1 MGDETTRKKKA
12 AALLLLMHLQEQ
24 DEKLLQGRNN
34 QRRRRK
40 PRSIWVRKWLSDK
53 RRERYGHYSTLL
65 NELKTED
72 EKAFYNYTRLP
83 RGLTMRVAPN
93 TISRVINEVCD
104 AIKAEFAAEVIQCP
118 TKTEEWT
125 ALVEQFEKRWQFP
138 HCCGALDGKHVAVT
152 CPWNTGSVYRNY
164 KGFFS
169 IVLMAL
175 VDADCKFLWIDVGS
189 DGSSNDAS
197 IYNGSELKEGLE
209 RTNNIFNLPKEKSL
223 PGDDVPVPY
232 YIVGD
237 NAFGINKRLMNPFS
251 IRNMEHN
258 ERIFNYRLSRA
269 RRVVE
274 NAFGILA
281 HKFRVLLRTMNQRPE
296 TCRKI
301 ITTCVILHNLIRLR
315 YPATHNNLMDLED
328 QNQNVIPG
336 AWRNDK
342 VLLDVYH
349 ERARNTGTQEGRQ
362 IRRYL
367 GHYFTSKAGSVPWQ
381 DKMIL

>member
-1 MGDETTRKKKA
+1 M
-12 AALLLLMHLQEQ
+12 
-24 DEKLLQGRNN
+24 
-34 QRRRRK
+34 
-40 PRSIWVRKWLSDK
+40 
-53 RRERYGHYSTLL
+53 
-65 NELKTED
+65 KTED
-72 EKAFYNYTRLP
+72 EKAFFNSTRLP
-83 RGLTMRVAPN
+83 RGLYDEVLRRVEGRIEKKDTWYRTSLPPGLKLSITLQHLACGDNYPSLSYNFRVAPN
-93 TISRVINEVCD
+93 TISLIINEVCD

-118 TKTEEWT
+118 TTTEEWT
-125 ALVEQFEKRWQFP
+125 AIAEQFEKRWQFP

-152 CPWNTGSVYRNY
+152 CPWNTGSEYRNY

-175 VDADCKFLWIDVGS
+175 VDADYKFLWIDVGS

-209 RTNNIFNLPKEKSL
+209 SPNNIFNLPEEKSL

-237 NAFGINKRLMNPFS
+237 NAFGINKSLMNPFL
-251 IRNMEHN
+251 IRNMEHHD
-258 ERIFNYRLSRA
+258 RIFNYRLSRA

-281 HKFRVLLRTMNQRPE
+281 HKFRVLLRTMNQRPG

-315 YPATHNNLMDLED
+315 YPATHNNMMDLEE
-328 QNQNVIPG
+328 QNLNVIPG

>member
-1 MGDETTRKKKA
+1 MA
-12 AALLLLMHLQEQ
+12 
-24 DEKLLQGRNN
+24 
-34 QRRRRK
+34 
-40 PRSIWVRKWLSDK
+40 I
-53 RRERYGHYSTLL
+53 STLL
-65 NELKTED
+65 WCS
-72 EKAFYNYTRLP
+72 
-83 RGLTMRVAPN
+83 G
-93 TISRVINEVCD
+93 
-104 AIKAEFAAEVIQCP
+104 
-118 TKTEEWT
+118 
-125 ALVEQFEKRWQFP
+125 WQA
-138 HCCGALDGKHVAVT
+138 CGGHLSLEY
-152 CPWNTGSVYRNY
+152 CSEYRNY

-175 VDADCKFLWIDVGS
+175 VDADYKFLWIDVGS

-209 RTNNIFNLPKEKSL
+209 SPNNIFNLPENKYL

-237 NAFGINKRLMNPFS
+237 NAFGINKSLMNPFP
-251 IRNMEHN
+251 IRNMEHHG
-258 ERIFNYRLSRA
+258 RIFNYRLSRA

-281 HKFRVLLRTMNQRPE
+281 HK
-296 TCRKI
+296 
-301 ITTCVILHNLIRLR
+301 LR
-315 YPATHNNLMDLED
+315 YPATHNNMMDLEE
-328 QNQNVIPG
+328 QNLNVIPG

-362 IRRYL
+362 ISRYL

-381 DKMIL
+381 NKMIL